1 MLLSGQFAADLDVKA
16 LPLVASKD
24 ILPRLLNH
32 LVGVSIAFLIGGNDR
47 IGVDVGIAGTR
58 ADLLRR
64 KGLLRHGQQ
73 KLSNHRR
80 NQQREAGA
88 SRRHCHDR
96 LAAGSTLLQ
105 LVLMEE

>member
-47 IGVDVGIAGTR
+47 IGVDVGIAGHARGLTP
-58 ADLLRR
+58 A
-64 KGLLRHGQQ
+64 KGLVAPWSAETEQPSQ
-73 KLSNHRR
+73 KSTAR
-80 NQQREAGA
+80 
-88 SRRHCHDR
+88 SRRFSSA
-96 LAAGSTLLQ
+96 LP
-105 LVLMEE
+105 